1 MKEVWKGIAD
11 YPMYQISN
19 MGNVRSLFVN
29 RIMKSGNNGKGYRF
43 IPLHNERGVRNHYIH
58 RLVASAFL
66 GECPE
71 GKEVNHKDENKANNR
86 LDNLEY
92 VSKSENVSYGTA
104 IKRAIETRRKS
115 IITKRVIGFFA
126 DGTAIVF
133 SSAIEAAMKIGFPNS
148 KADIVKCCLHYPK
161 YFTCRGIRWEYAG

>member
-29 RIMKSGNNGKGYRF
+29 RIMKPGNNGKGYRF

-71 GKEVNHKDENKANNR
+71 GKEVNHKDANTRNNK
-86 LDNLEY
+86 LSNLEICDHKY
-92 VSKSENVSYGTA
+92 NVQYGASTKSAITRSKSCKG
-104 IKRAIETRRKS
+104 IFR
-115 IITKRVIGFFA
+115 
-126 DGTAIVF
+126 DGTEKIF
-133 SSAIEAAMKIGFPNS
+133 PSALEAARY
-148 KADIVKCCLHYPK
+148 VKTSRGMVYAIIRGRKKSVHGWR
-161 YFTCRGIRWEYAG
+161 FTYDVH